1 MVSYQDL
8 SEALHRQPFQPIRVH
23 LQDGRCLDVS
33 HEQLAVVG
41 KTYVHIGIPAPG
53 EVEPIME
60 TFETIALNEI
70 VGLEVLQPSSR
81 TA

>member
-1 MVSYQDL
+1 MVSYQDFA
-8 SEALHRQPFQPIRVH
+8 ETLHRQPFQPFRVH
-23 LQDGRCLDVS
+23 LQDGHSLDVL
-33 HEQLAVVG
+33 HEQLAIVG

-70 VGLEVLQPSSR
+70 VGLEVLQPSSQ
-81 TA
+81 AF